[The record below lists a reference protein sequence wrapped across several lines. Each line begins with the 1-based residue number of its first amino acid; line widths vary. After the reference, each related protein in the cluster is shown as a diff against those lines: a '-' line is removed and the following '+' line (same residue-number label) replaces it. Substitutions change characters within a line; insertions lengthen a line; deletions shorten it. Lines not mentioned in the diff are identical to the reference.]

1 MARLRVVIVRRLSGF
16 LLAGFMLHLNVER
29 ADLACAL
36 HSDHV
41 TPAPAAHAHGAAHDA
56 MNAAHHGVAESE
68 SCQTPAQPD
77 CCQALA
83 SCSLVLG
90 IDDAP
95 MRVGSTQLHSAVRAS
110 VESAPLSRLIAPDPP
125 PPKL

>member
-1 MARLRVVIVRRLSGF
+1 MMVRRLSGF
-16 LLAGFMLHLNVER
+16 LLAGFILHLNVER
-29 ADLACAL
+29 ADLACAA
-36 HSDHV
+36 HADHV
-41 TPAPAAHAHGAAHDA
+41 TPAPAAHVHGGHHRAVA
-56 MNAAHHGVAESE
+56 NAGHGGVTESE

-95 MRVGSTQLHSAVRAS
+95 QRVSSR
-110 VESAPLSRLIAPDPP
+110 ESHFVILAGIQTAPLSRLIAPDPP